1 LILIAW
7 NKCLQN
13 EPLETEIPS
22 LAPEEAQHHPWRGYF
37 LIAGATLC
45 WGAAATFGKSIF
57 NGRMFAGDP
66 VISPLVLTQARTT
79 FAALILTTFLLLR
92 NGPGMFRISR
102 RDLALCVLTG
112 TLGLAGS
119 NFFYYWAIQKTTVA
133 VAITVQY
140 TSPVWVLLFM
150 VTRGRQRLTLARVL
164 AVLLALLGIALVTG
178 LVPSG
183 MKLSAAGVEAAMLAA
198 FSFSFYNITAQ
209 GLVTRN
215 HPLKIMAYALLSS
228 AILWLI
234 VDPPWRLVARHYT
247 GAQWAFLFLFACLSM
262 LLPYLFYFNGLK
274 YLDPTRAVI
283 TSGLEPVFASLFAG
297 IFVHEPLDALQVI
310 GMAAVLIATVLVQ
323 RRPAAA

>member
-1 LILIAW
+1 M
-7 NKCLQN
+7 QS
-13 EPLETEIPS
+13 EPIQVQAEIPR
-22 LAPEEAQHHPWRGYF
+22 LAPAETTRHPWRGYF

-57 NGRMFAGDP
+57 NGKLFAGDP
-66 VISPLVLTQARTT
+66 LISPLVLTQARTT
-79 FAALILTTFLLLR
+79 FAAAILTIFLLLR
-92 NGPGMFRISR
+92 NGTSALRISR
-102 RDLALCVLTG
+102 RDLFLSALTG

-150 VTRGRQRLTLARVL
+150 VTRGRQRLTMTRVL

-178 LVPSG
+178 LVPAG
-183 MKLSAAGVEAAMLAA
+183 MRLSAAGVGAAMLAA

-215 HPLKIMAYALLSS
+215 HPLKIMDYALLSS
-228 AILWLI
+228 ALLWLI

-247 GAQWAFLFLFACLSM
+247 GGQWGFLFLFSCLSM
-262 LLPYLFYFNGLK
+262 LLPYVFYFNGLK

-283 TSGLEPVFASLFAG
+283 TSGLEPVFASLFAFV
-297 IFVHEPLDALQVI
+297 FVHEPLDALQVL
-310 GMAAVLIATVLVQ
+310 GMAAVLFATVLVQ
-323 RRPAAA
+323 RQS